1 MLGILLD
8 ISVVGN
14 TFLRPLC
21 GSFLHFILFLFK
33 YHLFTMFFL
42 TIHSILIAPDIV
54 AQISC
59 LFTLYPGES
68 QQYNY
73 NDGLF
78 DFFLFFWGVGI

>member
-1 MLGILLD
+1 
-8 ISVVGN
+8 
-14 TFLRPLC
+14 
-21 GSFLHFILFLFK
+21 
-33 YHLFTMFFL
+33 MFFL

-78 DFFLFFWGVGI
+78 DFFLFFFLGGDMKHSLACLISCHVLSAKSID